1 MKNNKDLVVRF
12 GGLREGI
19 YNYSFKID
27 KKFFN
32 SFDVDYINEA
42 TIDIDLE
49 VDKRTTFMVFSFNL
63 EGEILT
69 DCDRCNDELKLEI
82 VSERKIYI
90 KFAEDFG
97 EESDEVLLIPQS
109 EVEFDISQLLYEFI
123 TLEIPI
129 KKTHEI
135 EDCNQEVIK
144 KLSELRPDKATVKKE
159 TSIDPRWNALK
170 NLN

>member
-12 GGLREGI
+12 GGLKEGI

-27 KKFFN
+27 KTFFN
-32 SFDVDYINEA
+32 NFDVDYINEA
-42 TIDIDLE
+42 EIKIDLE
-49 VDKRTTFMVFSFNL
+49 VDKRTTFMIFDFNID
-63 EGEILT
+63 GEIKT

-97 EESDEVLLIPQS
+97 EESDEILLIPHS
-109 EVEFDISQLLYEFI
+109 EVEFDLNQLFYEFL

-144 KLSELRPDKATVKKE
+144 KLSELRPDTSTLKKE
-159 TSIDPRWNALK
+159 ESIDPRWNALK